1 MRFYNPHSVRFKI
14 VFYTLLCLSAIGLC
28 SNLFLYSY
36 MNSIITDKAGAID
49 TLYLETIRLQLDTR
63 LAEVN
68 DLAIL
73 CASDPDLSRVMER
86 EALTAPS
93 EKHLALTVQEQLNAY
108 LRSCAQSDYI
118 NKLMAV
124 NEYGVTIQ
132 MTTKHSGTLRDC
144 ETLLES
150 DFYRNNPTAQ
160 SAFSMLVP
168 SVTPYKGMCLA
179 GLFPLASR
187 SDRPV
192 KAYIYVEL
200 DPSFILDV
208 LEPYAALNPI
218 FVGTANGE
226 KLLNENLG
234 SLRELDLTGAV
245 TGSIVFDGSVRRKVE
260 TEPLRRAALTI
271 YSCPDISTI
280 SVDDKNML
288 FTMAVTLC
296 SVFLVGLCSLL
307 ILSNYLT
314 RPIHKLIKR
323 IRRISDNDFSYDPE
337 IERSRDE
344 IGEIG
349 HVVNEM
355 TLSLQSLLQ
364 ETAERA
370 EAQKNIEIALLQSQV
385 NPHFLY
391 NTLDSIHWMA
401 VIQKSTGI
409 SQMTK
414 SLSNLLKNLAKG
426 TQDHITL
433 QEELS
438 LLNDYVAIQMIRYT
452 EAFEV
457 IDRIPQPLLQHRIL
471 KFTLQ
476 PLVENAIFHGIEPTG
491 RFGAITLDGWE
502 DEQFLYLSICDN
514 GVGIPPEQLH
524 TLLSASAE
532 HRSKGSLNGIG
543 VFNVDQRLK
552 LVYGPA
558 CGLTYESVV
567 DEYTKV
573 TVKILREVEPDV

>member
-1 MRFYNPHSVRFKI
+1 MRFLNPRSIRFKI
-14 VFYTLLCLSAIGLC
+14 VLYTLLCLTAIGVV

-36 MNSIITDKAGAID
+36 MNSIITEKADAID
-49 TLYLETIRLQLDTR
+49 ALYLETIRTQLDER

-68 DLAIL
+68 DLAVL
-73 CASDPDLSRVMER
+73 CASERDLARVMQR
-86 EALTAPS
+86 DALTLPS
-93 EKHLALTVQEQLNAY
+93 EKRLALSVQEQLNAY
-108 LRSCAQSDYI
+108 LHSCAQSDYI

-124 NEYGVTIQ
+124 NEHGVVIQ
-132 MTTKHSGTLRDC
+132 AVAQHSGTVSDAH
-144 ETLLES
+144 TLLQS
-150 DFYRNNPTAQ
+150 DFYTEAAHSKP
-160 SAFSMLVP
+160 FSMLVP
-168 SVTPYKGMCLA
+168 SVTPYKGLCLA
-179 GLFPLASR
+179 GLFPVSSR
-187 SDRPV
+187 SDWPSVRS
-192 KAYIYVEL
+192 YIYVEL
-200 DPSFILDV
+200 DPRFILDV

-226 KLLNENLG
+226 KLLTDGHSDLRGLTLSELSAG
-234 SLRELDLTGAV
+234 SV
-245 TGSIVFDGSVRRKVE
+245 VFDGSVRRKVE
-260 TEPLRRAALTI
+260 AEPLRHAALTV

-288 FTMAVTLC
+288 FTITVTLC
-296 SVFLVGLCSLL
+296 SVFLVGFCSLT
-307 ILSNYLT
+307 ILSLFLT
-314 RPIHKLIKR
+314 RPIDKLIRR
-323 IRRISDNDFSYDPE
+323 IRRISENDFSFDPE

-344 IGEIG
+344 VGEIG
-349 HVVNEM
+349 RVVNEM
-355 TLSLQSLLQ
+355 MLSLQSLLR
-364 ETAERA
+364 ETEERA
-370 EAQKNIEIALLQSQV
+370 EEQKNIEIALLQSQV

-401 VIQKSTGI
+401 VIQKSAGI

-452 EAFEV
+452 EAFELMN
-457 IDRIPQPLLQHRIL
+457 RIPECLLQHRIL

-502 DEQFLYLSICDN
+502 DEAFLYLSIRDN
-514 GVGIPPEQLH
+514 GVGIPPEQLQ

-532 HRSKGSLNGIG
+532 HRSRGSLNGIG

-567 DEYTKV
+567 GEYTSV
-573 TVKILREVEPDV
+573 TVKILREVAADV

>member
-1 MRFYNPHSVRFKI
+1 MRFFDPHSVRFKI
-14 VFYTLLCLSAIGLC
+14 VFYTMLCLSAVGIC
-28 SNLFLYSY
+28 SNLYLYSY
-36 MNSIITDKAGAID
+36 MNSIITQKASAID
-49 TLYLETIRLQLDTR
+49 TLYLETIRIQLDSR
-63 LAEVN
+63 LSEVT
-68 DLAIL
+68 DLAVL
-73 CASDPDLSRVMER
+73 CASEPELARVMER
-86 EALTAPS
+86 TALNTPA
-93 EKHLALTVQEQLNAY
+93 EKRMALNVQEQLNAY
-108 LRSCAQSDYI
+108 LHSCAQSRYI
-118 NKLMAV
+118 NKLTAV
-124 NEYGVTIQ
+124 NEHGVIIQ
-132 MTTKHSGTLRDC
+132 MMAQHNGTPSDSQ
-144 ETLLES
+144 TLTGS
-150 DFYRNNPTAQ
+150 DFYQNYAD
-160 SAFSMLVP
+160 SKAAFSMLVP

-179 GLFPLASR
+179 GLFPVTSP

-200 DPSFILDV
+200 DPRFILDV

-226 KLLNENLG
+226 KLLTDSRGDLRGLDAADLVNG
-234 SLRELDLTGAV
+234 SVLY
-245 TGSIVFDGSVRRKVE
+245 DGSVRRKVE
-260 TEPLRRAALTI
+260 AEPLRRAALTV

-296 SVFLVGLCSLL
+296 SMILVGLCSLL

-314 RPIHKLIKR
+314 RPIRKLIKR

-344 IGEIG
+344 VGEIG
-349 HVVNEM
+349 RVVNEM
-355 TLSLQSLLQ
+355 TLSLQSLMK
-364 ETAERA
+364 ETEERA
-370 EAQKNIEIALLQSQV
+370 EEQKNIEIELLQSQV

-433 QEELS
+433 EEELS

-452 EAFEV
+452 EAFEL
-457 IDRIPQPLLQHRIL
+457 IDRIPKQLLRHRVL

-491 RFGAITLDGWE
+491 RFGTITLDGWE
-502 DEQFLYLSICDN
+502 DERFLYLSICDS
-514 GVGIPPEQLH
+514 GVGIPPQQLQ
-524 TLLSASAE
+524 TLLSASPGR
-532 HRSKGSLNGIG
+532 RSKGSLNGIG
-543 VFNVDQRLK
+543 VSNVDQRLK
-552 LVYGPA
+552 LVYGPE
-558 CGLTYESVV
+558 CGLSYESAVG
-567 DEYTKV
+567 EYTKV

>member
-1 MRFYNPHSVRFKI
+1 MRFFDPHSVRFKI
-14 VFYTLLCLSAIGLC
+14 VFYTMLCLSAVGIC
-28 SNLFLYSY
+28 SNLYLYSY
-36 MNSIITDKAGAID
+36 MNSIITQKASAID
-49 TLYLETIRLQLDTR
+49 TLYLETIRIQLDSR
-63 LAEVN
+63 LSEVT
-68 DLAIL
+68 DLAVL
-73 CASDPDLSRVMER
+73 CASEPELARVMER
-86 EALTAPS
+86 TALNTPA
-93 EKHLALTVQEQLNAY
+93 EKRMALNVQEQLNAY
-108 LRSCAQSDYI
+108 LHSCAQSRYI
-118 NKLMAV
+118 NKLTAV
-124 NEYGVTIQ
+124 NEHGVIIQ
-132 MTTKHSGTLRDC
+132 MMAQHNGTPSDSQ
-144 ETLLES
+144 TLTGS
-150 DFYRNNPTAQ
+150 DFYQNYAD
-160 SAFSMLVP
+160 SKAAFSMLVP

-179 GLFPLASR
+179 GLFPVTSP

-200 DPSFILDV
+200 DPRFILDV

-226 KLLNENLG
+226 KLLTDSRGDLRGLDAADLVNG
-234 SLRELDLTGAV
+234 SVLY
-245 TGSIVFDGSVRRKVE
+245 DGSVRRKVE
-260 TEPLRRAALTI
+260 AEPLRRAALTV

-296 SVFLVGLCSLL
+296 SMILVGLCSLL

-314 RPIHKLIKR
+314 RPIRKLIKR

-344 IGEIG
+344 VGEIG
-349 HVVNEM
+349 RVVNEM
-355 TLSLQSLLQ
+355 TLSLQSLMK
-364 ETAERA
+364 ETEERA
-370 EAQKNIEIALLQSQV
+370 EEQKNIEIELLQSQV

-433 QEELS
+433 EEELS

-452 EAFEV
+452 EAFEL
-457 IDRIPQPLLQHRIL
+457 IDRIPKQLLRHRVL

-491 RFGAITLDGWE
+491 RFGTITLDGWE
-502 DEQFLYLSICDN
+502 DERFLYLSICDS
-514 GVGIPPEQLH
+514 GVGIPPQQLK
-524 TLLSASAE
+524 TLLSASPGR
-532 HRSKGSLNGIG
+532 RSKGSLNGIG
-543 VFNVDQRLK
+543 VSNVDQRLK
-552 LVYGPA
+552 LVYGPE
-558 CGLTYESVV
+558 CGLSYESAVG
-567 DEYTKV
+567 EYTKV